1 MAILEEINDRLME
14 WNKPSGFT
22 YEAKLYVDN
31 KRDTA
36 TAYVKINGGY
46 EIRFGFKDPFK
57 KNLSP
62 NEECVNITA
71 ILRDT
76 DQPVA
81 DVLAS
86 LFCPVESHTE
96 LWQLNVAYDN
106 KTSDVIFLHPTG
118 KNSDLVA
125 TTDCVNILELL
136 QKPKLGVD
144 KIKAETDSTKLRD
157 FLGRL

>member
-1 MAILEEINDRLME
+1 MAILDEINDRLME

-22 YEAKLYVDN
+22 YNAKLYVDL

-36 TAYVKINGGY
+36 TAYVKINGDY

-57 KNLSP
+57 KSLS
-62 NEECVNITA
+62 NDELCENINA
-71 ILRDT
+71 ILRET

-81 DVLAS
+81 DVEAS

-96 LWQLNVAYDN
+96 LWQLNIAYDN

-125 TTDCVNILELL
+125 TTDVVNILELM
-136 QKPKLGVD
+136 QKPKLSVFD
-144 KIKAETDSTKLRD
+144 QIKRHSVT
-157 FLGRL
+157 